1 MDLDGRVPT
10 SETEASPPVTQL
22 GGSLGKPVS
31 TWHRNR
37 EAKFESRFHIVL

>member
-1 MDLDGRVPT
+1 MDLDGRIPT
-10 SETEASPPVTQL
+10 SETEASPATQL

-37 EAKFESRFHIVL
+37 EAKFESRLHIVL